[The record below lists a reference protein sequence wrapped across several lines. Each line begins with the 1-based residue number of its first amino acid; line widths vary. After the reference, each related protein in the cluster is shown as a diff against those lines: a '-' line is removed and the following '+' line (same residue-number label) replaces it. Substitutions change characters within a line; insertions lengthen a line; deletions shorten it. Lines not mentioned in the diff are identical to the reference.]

1 MAMDHG
7 ELKQTCF
14 MYCNSRQQSHKWLVY
29 HPGGGICLLGYSLE
43 KEQVRIHDGLTGA
56 YALFAAIEDTFLLL
70 NLLNDWMN
78 DLHH

>member
-1 MAMDHG
+1 M
-7 ELKQTCF
+7 LN
-14 MYCNSRQQSHKWLVY
+14 YR
-29 HPGGGICLLGYSLE
+29 GGICLLGYSLE
-43 KEQVRIHDGLTGA
+43 KEQVRIHNGLTGA